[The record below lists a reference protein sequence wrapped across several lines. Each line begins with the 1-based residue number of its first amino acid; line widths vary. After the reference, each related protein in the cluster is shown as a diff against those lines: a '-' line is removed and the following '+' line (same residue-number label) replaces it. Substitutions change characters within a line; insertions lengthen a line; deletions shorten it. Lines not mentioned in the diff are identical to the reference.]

1 MIKNSSRI
9 VLNAFLANC
18 KANERVALFQYL
30 SPIERQVIEKLPKT
44 YGNPLADNE
53 TEASL
58 LRHIHPSW
66 IAPFLRTLPEKEI
79 GFFLASL
86 EHSRGHAVGKELLYT
101 SPLPKLTAL
110 GKTFLQK
117 TLLGYLTAEI
127 DDLLPRACLPDS
139 PLNVLLELSDETLA
153 ISLDFLGLHDLSLEV
168 RQIIEKQKLQAIFDA
183 LSPSQMSY
191 LKILTQSQ
199 EPVAFTRLGLANWNG
214 DQDKLRSLIRQRGGN
229 RLAKAL
235 HGQDL
240 SFIWHILHKL
250 DVERALVVKKL
261 LSPLD
266 NSRAVQ
272 ILINQIIEFINYTRK
287 QHE

>member
-110 GKTFLQK
+110 GKAFLQK
-117 TLLGYLTAEI
+117 TLLQLFLT
-127 DDLLPRACLPDS
+127 
-139 PLNVLLELSDETLA
+139 
-153 ISLDFLGLHDLSLEV
+153 
-168 RQIIEKQKLQAIFDA
+168 
-183 LSPSQMSY
+183 
-191 LKILTQSQ
+191 TQSIEEDGDYYECATWKNFSKTLKQ
-199 EPVAFTRLGLANWNG
+199 FRLFMEKELTG
-214 DQDKLRSLIRQRGGN
+214 
-229 RLAKAL
+229 
-235 HGQDL
+235 
-240 SFIWHILHKL
+240 IWKYWIWL
-250 DVERALVVKKL
+250 
-261 LSPLD
+261 
-266 NSRAVQ
+266 
-272 ILINQIIEFINYTRK
+272 
-287 QHE
+287 

>member
-9 VLNAFLANC
+9 VLHAFLAHC
-18 KANERVALFQYL
+18 KANERLALCQYL
-30 SPIERQVIEKLPKT
+30 SPIERQVLDKLPKT

-53 TEASL
+53 TEASI

-79 GFFLASL
+79 GFFLGSL
-86 EHSRGHAVGKELLYT
+86 DHSRGHAVAKELLYK
-101 SPLPKLTAL
+101 SPLPSLTVS
-110 GKTFLQK
+110 GKAFLQK

-127 DDLLPRACLPDS
+127 DDLLPRNCLPDS
-139 PLNVLLELSDETLA
+139 PLNVLLELSDESLA
-153 ISLDFLGLHDLSLEV
+153 FSLDFLGLHDLSLEV
-168 RQIIEKQKLQAIFDA
+168 RQIIEKQKLQAIYDA
-183 LSPSQMSY
+183 LSPSQLSY
-191 LKILTQSQ
+191 LKILAQSQ
-199 EPVAFTRLGLANWNG
+199 EPVAFTRMGLSNWNG

-229 RLAKAL
+229 RFAKAL
-235 HGQDL
+235 HGQDT
-240 SFIWHILHKL
+240 SFIWYILHKL
-250 DVERALVVKKL
+250 DVERALIVKKL

-272 ILINQIIEFINYTRK
+272 ILINQIIEFINYSRK